1 MRKKIVIAH
10 AVKNEEE
17 LKKIKNLVKKEF
29 PGAFILA
36 FNYVEFAKQN
46 VESVVEK
53 ADAVIISGYGRL
65 IAERGMSIICAAR
78 EHNVP
83 VYFVMKLEH
92 DGLEEYAACLWA
104 YRRTNST
111 YIERPVLT
119 KLNLEDERHTEFYGK
134 PAIILP
140 TYAM

>member
-1 MRKKIVIAH
+1 MKKKIVIAH

-17 LKKIKNLVKKEF
+17 LKKIKNLAKEEF

-36 FNYVEFAKQN
+36 FNYSELAIKN
-46 VESVVEK
+46 VESVIK
-53 ADAVIISGYGRL
+53 DADAVIVSGYGRL
-65 IAERGMSIICAAR
+65 IAENGMNIICLAR
-78 EHNVP
+78 KNEVP
-83 VYFVMKLEH
+83 VYFVMKFEN
-92 DGLEEYAACLWA
+92 DGLEEYAAYLWA

-111 YIERPVLT
+111 HIEKPVLT
-119 KLNLEDERHTEFYGK
+119 ELNVEDERCTEFYGK